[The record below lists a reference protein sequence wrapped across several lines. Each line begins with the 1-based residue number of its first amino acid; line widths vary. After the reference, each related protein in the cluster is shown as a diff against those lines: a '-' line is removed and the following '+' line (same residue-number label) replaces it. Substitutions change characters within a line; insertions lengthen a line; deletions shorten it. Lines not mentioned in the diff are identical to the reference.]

1 MQERFFITPYCL
13 IDGKEVT
20 TSIFMSTNKVG
31 ERPPTSWVSRQ
42 ILKSH
47 PLKPKVAVHILRS
60 IEVSKGEY
68 DAHLANPIQSTIL

>member
-1 MQERFFITPYCL
+1 MHKRFFITPYCL

-31 ERPPTSWVSRQ
+31 ECSPPSWISRQ
-42 ILKSH
+42 ILNLH
-47 PLKPKVAVHILRS
+47 PLKTKVAVHILRS
-60 IEVSKGEY
+60 IEVSKSEY